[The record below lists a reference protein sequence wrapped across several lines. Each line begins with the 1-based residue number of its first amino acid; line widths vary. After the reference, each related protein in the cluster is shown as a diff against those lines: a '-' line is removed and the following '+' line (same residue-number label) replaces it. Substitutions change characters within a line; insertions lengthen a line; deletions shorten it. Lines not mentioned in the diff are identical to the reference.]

1 MSTGAYWRLLY
12 RIVPARTAVPVGIVA
27 GVAGYAAP
35 AATPPEGSRQLM
47 VAPLGVASTGII
59 GGMGLLAIAGVPV
72 TQARWIVDDR
82 EAIRRILT
90 EGPASGHVARAGRT
104 GVGDRPRC
112 GRRLGRGVHRGARE
126 STYRALKHAHQR
138 RRGSDELAGWGVF
151 AVLGRGVPG

>member
-90 EGPASGHVARAGRT
+90 EGPASGHVARAGALASVI
-104 GVGDRPRC
+104 G
-112 GRRLGRGVHRGARE
+112 LGA
-126 STYRALKHAHQR
+126 A
-138 RRGSDELAGWGVF
+138 AGWGV
-151 AVLGRGVPG
+151 ACIAGHVNPPIER